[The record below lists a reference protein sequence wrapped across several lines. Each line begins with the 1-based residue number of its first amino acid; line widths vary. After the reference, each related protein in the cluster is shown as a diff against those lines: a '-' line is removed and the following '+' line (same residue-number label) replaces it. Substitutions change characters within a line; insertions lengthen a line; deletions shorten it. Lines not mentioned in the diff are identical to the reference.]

1 MSLRNFHLTILT
13 EERGNRAIPYLTIV
27 LSGIPRN
34 CWCLLCLTH
43 TTIPVQLSC
52 NLFNF
57 DLIQGRSLCILWV
70 RFISNNNV
78 FIMVVGC
85 HCKGWVKTFQQYY
98 NEQTKHILDKMLT
111 KLEQYPRMR
120 FIYAEMSFFST
131 WWQDLDVSRREAVKK
146 FVCFLCFLLFTVLSV
161 V

>member
-1 MSLRNFHLTILT
+1 
-13 EERGNRAIPYLTIV
+13 
-27 LSGIPRN
+27 
-34 CWCLLCLTH
+34 
-43 TTIPVQLSC
+43 
-52 NLFNF
+52 
-57 DLIQGRSLCILWV
+57 
-70 RFISNNNV
+70 
-78 FIMVVGC
+78 MVVGC

-146 FVCFLCFLLFTVLSV
+146 FVCFLCFLLFTVVSV